1 MSEYW
6 EKRYAKEGRIW
17 SDNPSRTVD
26 KANDF
31 FQKEGLRKILI
42 PGSGYGR
49 NADYFASRAY
59 DVTGI
64 EISKTALALARKS
77 NSNVRLFQ
85 GSILDVTFQN
95 EWFDGIYCFNVL
107 HLFLAADRKVFIHK
121 CYDFLRPFGLAFF
134 VVFSELEANYGK
146 GRQIEENTFETK
158 PGRPA
163 HYFTEEDLLANFK
176 DFQILETGLI
186 EEPEDHGDEGQ
197 HLHILR
203 YFCGKKSYGNG
214 T

>member
-17 SDNPSRTVD
+17 GDSPSKTVG
-26 KANDF
+26 KANDL
-31 FQKEGLRKILI
+31 FQKEGLKKIFI

-49 NADYFASRAY
+49 NADYFASRDY
-59 DVTGI
+59 DVTGL
-64 EISKTALALARKS
+64 EISKTALVLARKS
-77 NSNVRLFQ
+77 NSNIRYFQ
-85 GSILDVTFQN
+85 GSILDVTLQN
-95 EWFDGIYCFNVL
+95 EQFDGVYCFNVL
-107 HLFLAADRKVFIHK
+107 HLFLAPDRKKFIRK
-121 CYDFLRPFGLAFF
+121 CLDLLRPFGFAFF
-134 VVFSELEANYGK
+134 TFFSEQEANYGK

-197 HLHILR
+197 HVHILR
-203 YFCGKKSYGNG
+203 YIYGRKSNGNG